1 MWITKLYLKVL
12 HQGSKRSFLTL
23 ISPQQTA
30 YVENRSIGER
40 GILIADIIEITDI
53 LNKEELL
60 VTIDIKKFSFG
71 NNFIKWIK
79 TLISKQRSCIINGGN
94 TAQYIHL
101 ERGAHQGDPISA
113 YIFIFASEV
122 LSFLVRNNKDI

>member
-12 HQGSKRSFLTL
+12 HQGSTRSFLTL

-30 YVENRSIGER
+30 YVQNRFIGER

-60 VTIDIKKFSFG
+60 VTIDIKKPS
-71 NNFIKWIK
+71 
-79 TLISKQRSCIINGGN
+79 
-94 TAQYIHL
+94 IH
-101 ERGAHQGDPISA
+101 
-113 YIFIFASEV
+113 
-122 LSFLVRNNKDI
+122 